1 MSQELIAQDG
11 RVGLELDPVDGD
23 GRRLC
28 DHDSSDRV
36 GHAQV
41 RVLKLELDYLIGQL
55 CKNKANCVLRSKRKR
70 EEVKDSLGK
79 EPRHAPE
86 R

>member
-1 MSQELIAQDG
+1 MGQELIAQDG

-70 EEVKDSLGK
+70 EEVKDRIGK

>member
-1 MSQELIAQDG
+1 MSQELIAQDS

-55 CKNKANCVLRSKRKR
+55 CKNKANCVFRSKRKIKEVGR
-70 EEVKDSLGK
+70 EGWNREGTASC
-79 EPRHAPE
+79 P
-86 R
+86 